1 MNTQR
6 TGNIKAI
13 TFVTLALFLSGADA
27 RGTRGTG
34 LSGSFRATGSTGAV
48 GSAGHIVGSTG
59 AVGSAGHITGSTGA
73 VGSAGHIA
81 GATGSRK
88 MVSGKQILNTDPLLI
103 EEDEYIDFI

>member
-48 GSAGHIVGSTG
+48 GSAGHITGSTG
-59 AVGSAGHITGSTGA
+59 HIAGSTGHITGSTG
-73 VGSAGHIA
+73 SHK
-81 GATGSRK
+81 R
-88 MVSGKQILNTDPLLI
+88 VSGKQILNTDPLLI
-103 EEDEYIDFI
+103 EEDEYIDFIQFAQKAMRGLD

>member
-27 RGTRGTG
+27 TGTRGTG

-48 GSAGHIVGSTG
+48 GSAGHIAGSTG
-59 AVGSAGHITGSTGA
+59 SHK
-73 VGSAGHIA
+73 
-81 GATGSRK
+81 R
-88 MVSGKQILNTDPLLI
+88 VSGKQILNTDPLLI
-103 EEDEYIDFI
+103 EEDEYIDFIQFAQKAMRGLD